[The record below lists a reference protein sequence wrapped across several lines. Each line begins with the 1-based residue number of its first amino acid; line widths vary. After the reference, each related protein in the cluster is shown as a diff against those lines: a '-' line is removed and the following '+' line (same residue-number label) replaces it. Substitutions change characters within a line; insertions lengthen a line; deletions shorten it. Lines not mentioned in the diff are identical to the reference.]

1 MVYTLPVSSL
11 HPVKLSGN
19 NYHPVM
25 KGISL
30 FHLADVSGLIG
41 KELLLDMA
49 RQGLKTLYSVDKI
62 GVVLE
67 TLLDRG
73 CWGCLGAQPHGL
85 NLRQSN
91 TDTLWSAREGNVFTP
106 SM

>member
-1 MVYTLPVSSL
+1 MNLAGPDRRSGAY
-11 HPVKLSGN
+11 LSIAN
-19 NYHPVM
+19 VT
-25 KGISL
+25 
-30 FHLADVSGLIG
+30 GLIG
-41 KELLLDMA
+41 KQLLWDRV
-49 RQGLKTLYSVDKI
+49 RQGLKTLCFGDKI

-91 TDTLWSAREGNVFTP
+91 TDTLWSARQGNVFTP

>member
-25 KGISL
+25 RGISL

-41 KELLLDMA
+41 KELLLDMV
-49 RQGLKTLYSVDKI
+49 RQGLKTLCFGDKM
-62 GVVLE
+62 GVVLD
-67 TLLDRG
+67 TLLD
-73 CWGCLGAQPHGL
+73 
-85 NLRQSN
+85 
-91 TDTLWSAREGNVFTP
+91 TP
-106 SM
+106 DFRSI